1 MGTQRKCSLVLK
13 RSNVLTPIMEQ
24 AVVHRFAMLQ
34 KWDFMLKQILWSSSY
49 YQMMESSQA
58 SSHSPAGMH
67 EELL

>member
-1 MGTQRKCSLVLK
+1 
-13 RSNVLTPIMEQ
+13 MEQ

-67 EELL
+67 EELLW